1 MNRFLFAVYI
11 KTKSQHSCL
20 DCIAVCSLGSQVREA
35 LGTAA
40 GGKKNQ
46 GGRRW
51 LPSKLLHLIR
61 YD

>member
-1 MNRFLFAVYI
+1 MNRFLFDLYM

-20 DCIAVCSLGSQVREA
+20 DCIAVCSLGSHDREA

-40 GGKKNQ
+40 GDKKNQ
-46 GGRRW
+46 GGRQW
-51 LPSKLLHLIR
+51 LPSKLLCLIR